1 MLEYDRI
8 GVSEGNASKEC
19 NICQCWCFKN
29 IFLSVNHIFAMVC
42 HDLMQ
47 KAIDF
52 VDVTIASVK
61 RSDYRS
67 HFWYISKDEA
77 II

>member
-1 MLEYDRI
+1 
-8 GVSEGNASKEC
+8 
-19 NICQCWCFKN
+19 
-29 IFLSVNHIFAMVC
+29 MVC

-67 HFWYISKDEA
+67 HFWYTSKDDA